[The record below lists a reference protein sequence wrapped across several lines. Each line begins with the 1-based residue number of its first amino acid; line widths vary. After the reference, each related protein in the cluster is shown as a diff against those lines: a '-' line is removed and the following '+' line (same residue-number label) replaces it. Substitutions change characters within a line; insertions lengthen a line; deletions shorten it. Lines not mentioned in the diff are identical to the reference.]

1 MLKPKKKISKRELKQ
16 DTLITTYMKVQAFY
30 DKYKKAISISV
41 TTVAVVVIAIVVFMK
56 NRADNN
62 ERAVVQL
69 AAVHQL
75 YDTGQFQMAIDG
87 VPERNVVGLKAIVD
101 NFGGTPAGDLA
112 RFYLADAYFQ
122 LGKYPEALEH
132 FEDCSPSDDLLSAS
146 RLAGIAACHEAL
158 GNHQEAGNYFERAAA
173 KDQTEGS
180 VAEHLHNAAL
190 NYAQSGDKER
200 ALDLFRR
207 IKKNHPTTTYGREA
221 DRYITQLS
229 V

>member
-16 DTLITTYMKVQAFY
+16 DALITTYMKVQTFY
-30 DKYKKAISISV
+30 DKHKKAISIG
-41 TTVAVVVIAIVVFMK
+41 TTTMVVVVIAIVVFVK

-69 AAVHQL
+69 AAIHQM
-75 YDTGQFQMAIDG
+75 YDNGQFQTAIDG
-87 VPERNVVGLKAIVD
+87 VPERNVAGLKVIVD
-101 NFGGTPAGDLA
+101 NFGSSRTGELA

-122 LGKYPEALEH
+122 LGKYTEALEN
-132 FEDCSPSDDLLSAS
+132 FQDCSPSGDLLKSS
-146 RLAGIAACHEAL
+146 RLAGIAASHEAL
-158 GNHQEAGNYFERAAA
+158 GNHKEAGNYFERAAA
-173 KDQTEGS
+173 KDPTEGS
-180 VAEHLHNAAL
+180 MAEHLHNAAR
-190 NYAQSGDKER
+190 NYAQAGDKER

-221 DRYITQLS
+221 DRYIIQLS